1 MYLISAC
8 LCGVNCKYNGANNY
22 NEKCNEL
29 FISGKAVLICPEQL
43 GGLTTPRVP
52 SELQGNAKDVIEVR
66 DIKEANEYGYEIA
79 EDVVE
84 SYDCFDDDEDI
95 EQELEW
101 RIYKIKE
108 GISADEARA
117 ALGSY
122 DEDGF
127 VAEYCEE
134 EVLS

>member
-1 MYLISAC
+1 MLVYIFAC
-8 LCGVNCKYNGANNY
+8 EASYGGLYGMY
-22 NEKCNEL
+22 NED
-29 FISGKAVLICPEQL
+29 IV
-43 GGLTTPRVP
+43 
-52 SELQGNAKDVIEVR
+52 EVQ
-66 DIKEANEYGYEIA
+66 DIKEADEYGYEMA
-79 EDVVE
+79 QNVVE

-122 DEDGF
+122 DEEGF

-134 EVLS
+134 EVLN

>member
-1 MYLISAC
+1 MLVYIFAYEGSYRGLY
-8 LCGVNCKYNGANNY
+8 GMY
-22 NEKCNEL
+22 NE
-29 FISGKAVLICPEQL
+29 
-43 GGLTTPRVP
+43 
-52 SELQGNAKDVIEVR
+52 DVVEVQ
-66 DIKEANEYGYEIA
+66 DIKEANEYGYEMA
-79 EDVVE
+79 QDVVE

-108 GISADEARA
+108 GISEEEARA

-122 DEDGF
+122 DEEGF

-134 EVLS
+134 EVFN